1 MPTVNGPDEI
11 TSLESGNN
19 KVFYS
24 NNTGEITELALGASG
39 TVLTSAGTD
48 ATANPPTW
56 EAAAGGSEITLNS
69 SAAIALGK
77 FVVLETAGT
86 VKEVSSTT
94 TLSTSFGSKVTSGG
108 PTSVVQTQNPSVIWD
123 STRDVFWCSVANT
136 SGVIQIYIM
145 EVTSAGVVTLTSVS
159 TISGTGTGTYGLQS
173 MTHDT
178 TNDKLVVMYEA
189 LTGYFDVQ
197 SGTLSGTGSS
207 STVSAW
213 SGAVNVGSSWYRWT
227 GVPVSSVY
235 VAATDRS
242 YFFFTNYNQ
251 YAAACVINTSGA
263 SPVIANSGGYINAYQ
278 NNQYYGYDCALAAN
292 GQIAVVGAGNG
303 GYAGLNAY
311 NITPTASG
319 WTVQDASTGG
329 TQIMAGIAGFGTT
342 QGVAVVYDASETKM
356 VAYQVGNQAQT
367 EVATFVIPTT
377 GDMTN
382 VSTTLALDMAN
393 TFGYV
398 SRIRPPLGYDTANNV
413 VIAGYITS
421 ASTPSVVFERID
433 TSGTNPVK
441 AGSPVTSTLNNNNW
455 SQWGTAAYSP
465 SNNWICWSGTWGTNS
480 GGFSV
485 STASVSTN
493 NTAQI
498 GVAQNAATG
507 AGQAVTVKTLGGLD
521 ETQTGMT
528 VGDIYIDKD
537 GAPTSTS
544 TGLNVQVGRA
554 IAADKLLITE
564 TGSGTV

>member
-11 TSLESGNN
+11 TTLEGGND

-24 NNTGEITELALGASG
+24 NNTGEITELALGAAD
-39 TVLTSAGTD
+39 TVLTSAG
-48 ATANPPTW
+48 ATSAPTW

-108 PTSVVQTQNPSVIWD
+108 PTSVVEKQHPSVIWD
-123 STRDVFWCSVANT
+123 STRGVFWCSVADS

-145 EVTSAGVVTLTSVS
+145 EVTSAGVVTLNSVS

-189 LTGYFDVQ
+189 STGYFDVQ

-213 SGAVNVGSSWYRWT
+213 SGAVNVSSSFYRWV

-242 YFFFTNYNQ
+242 YFIFTNYNQ
-251 YAAACVINTSGA
+251 YCCANVIDTSGA
-263 SPVIANSGGYINAYQ
+263 SPVIANSGDYVNPWT

-292 GQIAVVGAGNG
+292 GQIAIVGAGNG
-303 GYAGLNAY
+303 GFAGMTAY
-311 NITPTASG
+311 NITPSASG
-319 WTVQDASTGG
+319 WTLQDTGTGG
-329 TQIMAGIAGFGTT
+329 TQIMAGIAGVGTT

-367 EVATFVIPTT
+367 ELATFVIPTT

-382 VSTTLALDMAN
+382 VSTTLALDSSN
-393 TFGYV
+393 TFTYV
-398 SRIRPPLGYDTANNV
+398 QRVRPPLGYDTTNNV
-413 VIAGYITS
+413 VIAGYKTT
-421 ASTPSVVFERID
+421 ASSPFVVFERID

-441 AGSPVTSTLNNNNW
+441 AGSPVTSTLSESNW
-455 SQWGTAAYSP
+455 SQFGGVAYSP
-465 SNNWICWSGTWGTNS
+465 TYNWLCWSGCWGATS

-485 STASVSTN
+485 STASISTN

-507 AGQAVTVKTLGGLD
+507 AGQAVTIKTLGALD

-537 GAPTSTS
+537 GAPTATS
-544 TGLNVQVGRA
+544 TGLNIQVGRA